1 MLSEISSYSDDF
13 VHCYLLQLLNVLFLE
28 GKKIKYALTPIISWI
43 CFSKILFE
51 VSDKFNSI
59 IGSYRKETF
68 SI

>member
-1 MLSEISSYSDDF
+1 MLSEISSDSDDF
-13 VHCYLLQLLNVLFLE
+13 VHCYLLQLLIPE
-28 GKKIKYALTPIISWI
+28 GKKIKYALTLIISWI

-51 VSDKFNSI
+51 VSDKFNKM